1 MSIASSESRHRR
13 RSSRSRR
20 RKPLVAKPPPGPPIT
35 AAAIGHA
42 GIVGLTLLALLLGG
56 TTELWEQAAVI
67 ALGALLILIAPPS
80 ISRGPV
86 PWLLGAALLLLALAA
101 FLPAAWFPVPPWK
114 ENLAGN
120 DAVVFPA
127 TRTPQPWLTAQACTL
142 LFAGMVWAGYAL
154 SQAWD
159 RVSRPRAAQVL
170 IIGVGI
176 LAAVMTAAYC
186 FGFHVPYWN
195 QEQNRGWFPNRNQ
208 TADVLGACAVV
219 NYALLFGALRKRR
232 LMAYAWIAT
241 LLAIGAALI
250 VSFSRAGVLMFF
262 AGIAL
267 WHLWPVQGRGRRQG
281 RQSLKWAT
289 LGLAA
294 VLMLLAG
301 FFLLGGDTLARF
313 QGQFG
318 SAEDSR
324 FRLAIQEDA
333 LRFSTES
340 PVLGVGLGNFEPLF
354 ASAQKASA
362 NDDRAIHPESDWLW
376 AICELGWIAPVLFI
390 AGIAWWLRLC
400 LPFRMKPGESMRRA
414 AFVGAI
420 LFLLHGLVDVSGHRI
435 GSLWVGL
442 LLAGLALP
450 RPAAMLAGT
459 APVPP
464 ERGTAW
470 LFRGL
475 ALVVLLITG
484 WWGASVSGMAV
495 PPTTQTL
502 ARIQDE
508 IVQAVNTG
516 QMDDTLS
523 LANAGLAIAPVNWR
537 LHFQRGY
544 AEAFLRGH
552 VEQAGPDFLAA
563 RKLEAKWVGPS
574 LDEGAVWL
582 AADDPDRC
590 LDAWAEALRR
600 AGPANRATPYR
611 QMMEMLRDGHETV
624 RAGLRAMA
632 TGQLDLQL
640 VFLNFASPQEI
651 MPMLNDVLSE
661 DPELQRLSAAQRMQ
675 LFRDWWNH
683 GDRAQLLAAFQ
694 AHPAWL
700 ADGWPFLAQSYAD
713 QKDYQHAWGTVASY
727 APPPSVPTS
736 DADAPRDDLERE
748 FHDQQNA
755 AAGVMLYLA
764 QERQG
769 DADGA
774 LGTARALEKLKDCP
788 RYIYY
793 EEARLWASKQQWDL
807 AWEAWQNFS
816 RP

>member
-1 MSIASSESRHRR
+1 
-13 RSSRSRR
+13 
-20 RKPLVAKPPPGPPIT
+20 VAKPPPTLVLTT
-35 AAAIGHA
+35 AAVGRG
-42 GIVGLTLLALLLGG
+42 GIVVLTLLALLLGG
-56 TTELWEQAAVI
+56 ATELWEQALVI
-67 ALGALLILIAPPS
+67 ALGAVLILIAPPQL
-80 ISRGPV
+80 SRGPV
-86 PWLLGAALLLLALAA
+86 PWILCAALFLLALAA
-101 FLPAAWFPVPPWK
+101 FLPAAWFPAPPWQ

-120 DAVVFPA
+120 DSVVLPL

-142 LFAGMVWAGYAL
+142 LLAGMVWAGYTL
-154 SQAWD
+154 NQAWD

-186 FGFHVPYWN
+186 FGFHVPDWN

-208 TADVLGACAVV
+208 TADVLGVCAVV
-219 NYALLFGALRKRR
+219 NYALLFGALRKKR
-232 LMAYAWIAT
+232 LMTYAWIAT

-267 WHLWPVQGRGRRQG
+267 WHLWPVQGRRGGREA
-281 RQSLKWAT
+281 RQSLQWTT

-294 VLMLLAG
+294 ILVLLTG

-324 FRLAIQEDA
+324 FRLAIQQDA
-333 LRFSTES
+333 LQFSTEA

-354 ASAQKASA
+354 ASAQRASA
-362 NDDRAIHPESDWLW
+362 NEDRAIHPESDWLW
-376 AICELGWIAPVLFI
+376 AICELGWITPVLFI
-390 AGIAWWLRLC
+390 AGIAWWLRRC
-400 LPFRMKPGESMRRA
+400 LPFRMKSGESLRRA

-420 LFLLHGLVDVSGHRI
+420 LFILHGLVDVSGHRI

-450 RPAAMLAGT
+450 RPASMLTGVT
-459 APVPP
+459 TLP
-464 ERGTAW
+464 ERGPAW

-475 ALVVLLITG
+475 ALIVLLITG
-484 WWGASVSGMAV
+484 WWGASVAGMAV
-495 PPTTQTL
+495 PPTTETL
-502 ARIQDE
+502 AQIQDGIE
-508 IVQAVNTG
+508 RAVHAG
-516 QMDDTLS
+516 QMDETLH

-544 AEAFLRGH
+544 AEAFMPNHRA
-552 VEQAGPDFLAA
+552 QASADFLAA
-563 RKLEAKWVGPS
+563 RKLEGKWIGPS
-574 LDEGAVWL
+574 FDEGAVWL
-582 AADDPDRC
+582 SADDPDRC
-590 LDAWAEALRR
+590 LDAWTETLQR
-600 AGPANRATPYR
+600 AGPANRAVSYR
-611 QMMEMLRDGHETV
+611 RMMEMLRDGQPTV

-640 VFLNFASPQEI
+640 VYLDFATPDDS
-651 MPMLNDVLSE
+651 MPILNDVLAE
-661 DPELQRLSAAQRMQ
+661 TPDLQRLTAAQRMQ
-675 LFRDWWNH
+675 FFRDWWNH
-683 GDRAQLLAAFQ
+683 GDHAQLLAAFQ
-694 AHPAWL
+694 AHPGWL

-713 QKDYQHAWGTVASY
+713 QQDYQHAWGTVASY

-736 DADAPRDDLERE
+736 DSDTPRDDLERD
-748 FHDQQNA
+748 FHDQDNA
-755 AAGVMLYLA
+755 AAGVMLYLSQKA
-764 QERQG
+764 QG
-769 DADGA
+769 DIDGA
-774 LGTARALEKLKDCP
+774 LGTVRALEKLKDCP
-788 RYIYY
+788 KYIYY